1 MKLIINGG
9 LKMIRCH
16 FLKDGV
22 TTEILIMDKAAAE
35 QKANR
40 EKLQVIFGNPTK
52 RSFPDFYYTHQFSMD
67 R

>member
-1 MKLIINGG
+1 
-9 LKMIRCH
+9 MIRCH

-52 RSFPDFYYTHQFSMD
+52 RPFPDFYYTHQFSMD